1 MYPLRPHNLPIEQT
15 SGHSSYIRLRFSL
28 DQNPSPFDLARYTQA
43 ANQWLKDCKEGKY
56 CDGKEIEILSFRP
69 FIVYR
74 TPAFEVDF
82 DIVNA
87 PPQVIDELIDVLIEA
102 SNHPHTLSHLKKGI
116 VAYYNLP

>member
-15 SGHSSYIRLRFSL
+15 DGHSSYIRLRFSL
-28 DQNPSPFDLARYTQA
+28 DRNPFPIDIARYIETA
-43 ANQWLKDCKEGKY
+43 TQWLKDCKEGKY
-56 CDGKEIEILSFRP
+56 CNGEKVEILSFRP

-102 SNHPHTLSHLKKGI
+102 SNHPHTLTHLKKGI